1 MNIRTLASLCAS
13 LSIAGSLA
21 ASTIATWDFQSGSYI
36 AGSAPSTSGTGIS
49 LGNLTNGNQ
58 VLVVGPSTTPVN
70 PFGGAEN
77 KSLYVQRVVAD
88 STTPILQLNVPGYT
102 TAAPLTTGTVSFDL
116 FADLITNGRGSIEV
130 NLGTMASAASG
141 GRTNSFA
148 AFQIN
153 MSTATAGTIGR
164 LSYFSNTTS
173 GGSITHSEFIVPT
186 DTATTLSVSWT
197 AGGANPTYSIY
208 VNGVHAITS
217 AFTVPSIAGLNAIR
231 FTTVNGTTDINYYVD
246 NISVSSSPIPE
257 PASAAALFGAIA
269 ASCVLGRRRARAG
282 R

>member
-1 MNIRTLASLCAS
+1 MHIRLLASLCAS
-13 LSIAGSLA
+13 LAFAGALHASIITTWNFQG
-21 ASTIATWDFQSGSYI
+21 ASYV

-49 LGNLTNGNQ
+49 FTNVTNGNR
-58 VLVVGPSTTPVN
+58 VLVVGSASTPAD
-70 PFGGAEN
+70 PFGGTGN
-77 KSLYVQRVVAD
+77 QSLYVQRVAAD
-88 STTPILQLNVPGYT
+88 NTTPILQLNVPGYT
-102 TAAPLTTGTVSFDL
+102 TAAPLTSGTVSFDL

-130 NLGTMASAASG
+130 NLGTMASAGSA
-141 GRTNSFA
+141 GRANSFA

-173 GGSITHSEFIVPT
+173 GPSITHSEFLVPT

-197 AGGANPTYSIY
+197 AGGSNPSYSIY

-217 AFTVPSIAGLNAIR
+217 AFTVSSVAGLNAIR
-231 FTTVNGTTDINYYVD
+231 FTTVNGTTDINYFVD

-257 PASAAALFGAIA
+257 PAHATTLLAAVA
-269 ASCVLGRRRARAG
+269 ACITWGRRRARAD